1 MKLFILLIFSMSIC
15 CISNKKIGVLHGT
28 CKERSS
34 FLLHVDSSIID
45 SSLNYNTPPY
55 NDSPPKDLKGFYVSN
70 INRPSLMLVI
80 DSSVVYD
87 TDTYKIRYQR
97 FAK

>member
-1 MKLFILLIFSMSIC
+1 MKLFISLISILLFCSM
-15 CISNKKIGVLHGT
+15 SNKKINVIHDT
-28 CKERSS
+28 YKERRS
-34 FLLHVDSSIID
+34 FIFHIDSILD
-45 SSLNYNTPPY
+45 SSLNYNTIPY

-70 INRPSLMLVI
+70 LNRPSLMLVI